1 MSEKWL
7 VREAVPNFVDKEWEP
22 VQLVDSYDKITEVPF
37 IKRWKD
43 QDDGLSTMPF
53 SHFEIKPHGWNG
65 AQKEIGEHIII
76 AYFSSGTPS
85 KWVVGYCTP
94 ENSEMAK
101 DWRYKRNIVA

>member
-22 VQLVDSYDKITEVPF
+22 VQLVDSYDKITDVPF

-43 QDDGLSTMPF
+43 QDDGLPIVPF
-53 SHFEIKPHGWNG
+53 SHFEITPHGPET
-65 AQKEIGEHIII
+65 KGEHLIIV
-76 AYFSSGTPS
+76 YYCSEVYP

-101 DWRYKRNIVA
+101 DWRYKVKEAI